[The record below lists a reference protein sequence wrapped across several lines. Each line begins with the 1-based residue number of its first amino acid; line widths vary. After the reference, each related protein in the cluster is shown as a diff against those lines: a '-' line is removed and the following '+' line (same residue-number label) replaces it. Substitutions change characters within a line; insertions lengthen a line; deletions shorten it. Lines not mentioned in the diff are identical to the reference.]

1 MQLQEQTT
9 REWAGVIADLTTKRQ
24 AAVDE
29 TTRLRDEKKAL
40 ALEAAMGGGDAQK
53 RLKVVNTEL
62 ATAALKVDD
71 WDQAVLQAQAQLS
84 QAEEAAAAAREQAR
98 QEKISDA
105 LADYFAVV
113 HEIDAGLVSLAER
126 FAAAKGHLDVAE
138 ALMNGPERQPV
149 QQLRTQ
155 WGATQAAAF
164 FGLDQSIELGP
175 AAGHVT
181 YRQPLAKYVFSFI
194 DRWVETDRPAPEGKE
209 AA

>member
-1 MQLQEQTT
+1 MLQKNIAE
-9 REWAGVIADLTTKRQ
+9 EWRGVIADLTAKRQ

-53 RLKVVNTEL
+53 RLKAVNAEL

-71 WDQAVLQAQAQLS
+71 WDQAVLQAESQLS
-84 QAEEAAAAAREQAR
+84 LAEEAAAAARERAR
-98 QEKISDA
+98 QEQISSA
-105 LADYFAVV
+105 LADYFAEVRG
-113 HEIDAGLVSLAER
+113 IDAALESLAEK
-126 FAAAKGHLDVAE
+126 FAGAKAHLDVAE
-138 ALMNGPERQPV
+138 NLMDGRERRPI

-155 WGATQAAAF
+155 WGSTQAAAY
-164 FGLDQSIELGP
+164 FGLDTCIELGP

-181 YRQPLAKYVFSFI
+181 YRQPLAKYAMSFI
-194 DRWVETDRPAPEGKE
+194 DRWVKDPPVTKE